1 MGLSQRQRLI
11 LWSTVAGA
19 LAIALLFAGDLVA
32 WMFEGN
38 RAPDRPQLA
47 FSPPL
52 MRIVP
57 SEADL
62 GAVSP
67 CGDMHDL
74 SQPATIIND
83 ASVPL
88 RVVHWSPSCGCT
100 VSDLPEEFTVAPGE
114 SIAFTA
120 RVDPW
125 GSWGDRTQSIQLMV
139 DEAGLPV
146 RPGPKIL
153 LRYSVGGDMHPAPG
167 VVRRVLRGM
176 ELPAQTAGETPGA
189 PRLSP
194 DGGQTVLASE
204 DGSAF
209 EVTGS
214 DPPTESIEWH
224 DTPIR
229 ATLTWGWEDIDTWA
243 AENREML
250 LAQGRAEYDPDGRW
264 VRARATVSTSR
275 EGCTQVVI
283 MLVNVEADGGGT
295 ERVPIFPAPTL
306 PIAESH

>member
-1 MGLSQRQRLI
+1 MGLTQRQRLV
-11 LWSTVAGA
+11 LWSTLAGV
-19 LAIALLFAGDLVA
+19 LAIALLCAGDLVA
-32 WMFEGN
+32 WLFEGN
-38 RAPDRPQLA
+38 RAPHRPQLA

-67 CGDMHDL
+67 CGDMHEL
-74 SQPATIIND
+74 SQPAAIIND
-83 ASVPL
+83 ADVPL

-114 SIAFTA
+114 SVAFTV

-153 LRYSVGGDMHPAPG
+153 LRYSVGGTMHPAPG
-167 VVRRVLRGM
+167 VVRRVLRGT
-176 ELPAQTAGETPGA
+176 EIPAPSTGATPGA

-209 EVTGS
+209 EITGS
-214 DPPTESIEWH
+214 DPSTTAIEWH

-229 ATLTWGWEDIDTWA
+229 ATLTWDWASVDTWA
-243 AENREML
+243 AAGKDSLM
-250 LAQGRAEYDPDGRW
+250 AQGRVEYDPDGRW
-264 VRARATVSTSR
+264 VRARAIVSTNR
-275 EGCTQVVI
+275 EDCTHVVI
-283 MLVNVEADGGGT
+283 MLVNIEADGGGT
-295 ERVPIFPAPTL
+295 EPVPVFPTPTL
-306 PIAESH
+306 PIVESH